1 MSLRLDATWCNC
13 CSVISR
19 EVVIIVVVVVVAQR
33 PHNSVVVVVVVT
45 LGWSVMQSVGRR
57 HKSNDADRFRQ
68 IRCNVGQRL
77 RRTKPLNATARRRDG
92 RWAAASAAAARLAT
106 RSELDCGY
114 ETSLRQPNSVRCG
127 PVRPVRYGQPRTRR
141 PSYAVSRFHRVTARC
156 SARHARRFSIPS
168 MSLADVRTMPRI

>member
-19 EVVIIVVVVVVAQR
+19 EVVIIVVVVVVVAQR
-33 PHNSVVVVVVVT
+33 PHNSVVVVVVT

-127 PVRPVRYGQPRTRR
+127 PVRSGT
-141 PSYAVSRFHRVTARC
+141 VSRARGGHPTTCRVSTE
-156 SARHARRFSIPS
+156 
-168 MSLADVRTMPRI
+168 